1 MKVLPMK
8 LGNDDII
15 WANSI
20 KYLGVTILAGVKM
33 CVDLEVVQRKFYAA
47 CNSIICTSINL
58 SRVA

>member
-15 WANSI
+15 WVNSF

-33 CVDLEVVQRKFYAA
+33 CVDLDVVRLKFYAA
-47 CNSIICTSINL
+47 CNSIIRNSIK
-58 SRVA
+58 SVRVA